1 MSVSTLF
8 FISTRTYPSIVLP
21 IVSILIPLQIQ
32 TYIGDSSRG
41 RTKSQPGFTGSLR
54 GHQWFFICP
63 PTEIPPGNL
72 PHYYMTFDQLIC
84 PLPSGCVIWR
94 QVDGSKI
101 FVWPQSHYV
110 KQITLTSVLDTPC
123 KTRWVCSNQPYKIIW
138 PILFFGTSAL
148 STLKRINIIP

>member
-54 GHQWFFICP
+54 GHQRFFICP

-72 PHYYMTFDQLIC
+72 THYTYYKTFGHLVVLFGIQQQI
-84 PLPSGCVIWR
+84 GI
-94 QVDGSKI
+94 KI
-101 FVWPQSHYV
+101 FVWPN
-110 KQITLTSVLDTPC
+110 TPC
-123 KTRWVCSNQPYKIIW
+123 FNQAIGSPTHT
-138 PILFFGTSAL
+138 LFWIYHLTQAWRDQYHGISMSSSKFLLIYFSD
-148 STLKRINIIP
+148 SE